1 MVIDMEEYES
11 IDSEDLKAK
20 HGNDLEMAK
29 VKAKMNRNLVD
40 KMKDKNDKIN
50 LKEDLKNKFNRSM
63 VK

>member
-1 MVIDMEEYES
+1 MEIEMEEDES

>member
-1 MVIDMEEYES
+1 MVIDIDEDES

-29 VKAKMNRNLVD
+29 VKAKMNRNLGD
-40 KMKDKNDKIN
+40 KIKDKNDKIN

>member
-1 MVIDMEEYES
+1 MVIDMDEDES

>member
-1 MVIDMEEYES
+1 MVIDMDEDES

-29 VKAKMNRNLVD
+29 VKAKMNRNMVD